1 MRTYQLES
9 EINEQGIIVL
19 PYEMKNLHKHRI
31 RLTIVD
37 LEPERS
43 VPADFLDYVTK
54 KFSNIEENDLNL
66 NEIYKKREQI
76 DERQFMFD

>member
-19 PYEMKNLHKHRI
+19 PYEMKNLRNHRI
-31 RLTIVD
+31 KLTIVD
-37 LEPERS
+37 LEPEYS
-43 VPADFLDYVTK
+43 VTDDFLDYVTK

-66 NEIYKKREQI
+66 NEIYKKREHI
-76 DERQFMFD
+76 DERQFIFD